1 MIKCKLGA
9 CWAAPC
15 RLHHHLPYMLQTD
28 SFWGTTS
35 MPAEFSYTARNRGMG
50 LEVPSVPLAP
60 SPSWNPISREAR
72 STDPS
77 SGSASSGCILLP
89 ASKQGPHLSWGHR
102 RGQQHEIAPRLCCAM
117 LKEQDWL
124 YRTGKK
130 TNENKKKR
138 RKERN
143 SGVGGDTVAAPSAL
157 RPGVAH
163 RVKQQRHL
171 AGLGVKPIC
180 NTSPGL

>member
-15 RLHHHLPYMLQTD
+15 RLHHHLPYVLQTD
-28 SFWGTTS
+28 GFWGTTS
-35 MPAEFSYTARNRGMG
+35 LPAEFSYTARNRGMG
-50 LEVPSVPLAP
+50 LEVPSVPLEP
-60 SPSWNPISREAR
+60 SPSWTSISREAQSADLAAHPR
-72 STDPS
+72 A
-77 SGSASSGCILLP
+77 ASSSQP
-89 ASKQGPHLSWGHR
+89 ASRDHISPGDTRGDNSTRLHQGYVVQCSRSG
-102 RGQQHEIAPRLCCAM
+102 
-117 LKEQDWL
+117 
-124 YRTGKK
+124 TGFMGLAK

-157 RPGVAH
+157 CPGVAH
-163 RVKQQRHL
+163 RVKQPRHL
-171 AGLGVKPIC
+171 AGRGVKPIC